1 MVTFNS
7 PINFEVAATS
17 INAAQIDG
25 VALTVDATG
34 KVALAAAGSAPS
46 AIDAILISEIVDTAT
61 FKDRYYIYTD
71 IDFGPY
77 VQVGE
82 MVSVAKGFHGMTC
95 NGLKLVS
102 ASAALNAG
110 DEIEIGAG
118 GVFQKKNT
126 GVAVGRCLEAVPANS
141 VRLGAVHFYN
151 A

>member
-25 VALTVDATG
+25 VALTVDAAG
-34 KVALAAAGSAPS
+34 KVALAAAGAAPS
-46 AIDAILISEIVDTAT
+46 AIDAILISEIVDSAT
-61 FKDRYYIYTD
+61 FKDRYYIYND

-82 MVSVAKGFHGMTC
+82 LVSVAKGFHGMTC
-95 NGLKLVS
+95 SGLKLAS
-102 ASAALNAG
+102 ASAALSAG
-110 DEIEIGAG
+110 DELEIGVN